1 MPTEID
7 VQTCPVEL
15 SKPEKLNKFHD
26 FTEFE
31 CGESSINDYL
41 HKDARK
47 AQDHKHA
54 VVYVSCFA
62 GTNRVA
68 GYYTLSNGSVA
79 RQHVIP
85 KSYQR
90 NSPSAHPVTILGRMG
105 VTMAAQGYGYSV
117 DLLQDAIRRCMIA
130 SESVGTSAIL
140 VHPLDDKLAEFYAK
154 HAGFQ
159 RCPDLSPLTMM
170 LSLR

>member
-7 VQTCPVEL
+7 VQTNPVEL

-26 FTEFE
+26 FTEFD

-41 HKDARK
+41 HKSARK
-47 AQDHKHA
+47 AQEQKQA

-79 RQHVIP
+79 RQYVVP
-85 KSYQR
+85 KTYQR

-105 VTMAAQGYGYSV
+105 VTASAQGYGYSV
-117 DLLQDAIRRCMIA
+117 DLLQDAIRRSMIA
-130 SESVGTSAIL
+130 SESVGTSAVL
-140 VHPLDDKLAEFYAK
+140 VHPLNDNLADFYAK

>member
-7 VQTCPVEL
+7 VQTRPVEL
-15 SKPEKLNKFHD
+15 SKPEKLTKFHD
-26 FTEFE
+26 FTEFD

-47 AQDHKHA
+47 AQDRKQA

-68 GYYTLSNGSVA
+68 GYYTLSNGSIA
-79 RQHVIP
+79 RQHVTP

-90 NSPSAHPVTILGRMG
+90 NSPSAHPATILGRMG
-105 VTMAAQGYGYSV
+105 VTMIAQGHGFAV
-117 DLLQDAIRRCMIA
+117 DLLKNAISRCMIA
-130 SESVGTSAIL
+130 SDSVGTSAVL

>member
-7 VQTCPVEL
+7 VQTEPVEL

-26 FTEFE
+26 FTQFD
-31 CGESSINDYL
+31 CGEPSINDYL
-41 HKDARK
+41 HKTARK
-47 AQDHKHA
+47 AQDNKLA
-54 VVYVSCFA
+54 VVYVTCFA

-68 GYYTLSNGSVA
+68 GYYTLSNGSVV
-79 RQHVIP
+79 REYVVPRSH
-85 KSYQR
+85 QR
-90 NSPSAHPVTILGRMG
+90 NSPNAHPVTILGRMG
-105 VTMAAQGYGYSV
+105 MSGAAQGYGFSI

-130 SESVGTSAIL
+130 SESVGTSAVL
-140 VHPLDDKLAEFYAK
+140 VHPLDDKLADFYAK

-159 RCPDLSPLTMM
+159 RCPELSPLTMM

>member
-1 MPTEID
+1 MPTETD
-7 VQTCPVEL
+7 VQTSPVEL
-15 SKPEKLNKFHD
+15 SRPEKLNKLHD
-26 FTEFE
+26 FTEFD

-41 HKDARK
+41 HKTARK
-47 AQDHKHA
+47 AQDHKQA
-54 VVYVSCFA
+54 VVYVTCFA

-68 GYYTLSNGSVA
+68 GFYTLSAGSVA
-79 RQHVIP
+79 REHVVP
-85 KSYQR
+85 KSHQR

-105 VTMAAQGYGYSV
+105 VSIAAQGYGYAV

-130 SESVGTSAIL
+130 SDSVGTSAVL

-159 RCPDLSPLTMM
+159 RCPELSPLTML

>member
-1 MPTEID
+1 VPTETD
-7 VQTCPVEL
+7 VQTKPVEL

-26 FTEFE
+26 YTEFD

-41 HKDARK
+41 HKTARK
-47 AQDHKHA
+47 AQENKLA
-54 VVYVSCFA
+54 VVYVTCFA

-68 GYYTLSNGSVA
+68 GYFTLSNGSIV
-79 RQHVIP
+79 REHVVP
-85 KSYQR
+85 KGLQR
-90 NSPSAHPVTILGRMG
+90 NSPNAHPVTILGRMG
-105 VTMAAQGYGYSV
+105 VTGAAQGYGFAV
-117 DLLQDAIRRCMIA
+117 DLLQDAIRRCIIA
-130 SESVGTSAIL
+130 SEAVATSAVV
-140 VHPLDDKLAEFYAK
+140 VHPLTDELADFYAK